1 MGTINWSL
9 DKIMERRG
17 IPTAELARRIGKHRN
32 TVSNMRNDAQKVD
45 LKTIEK
51 LCNILEVTPHE
62 LLGWKEA

>member
-9 DKIMERRG
+9 DEIMKRRG
-17 IPTAELARRIGKHRN
+17 IPNAELARRLGKHRN
-32 TVSNMRNDAQKVD
+32 TVSNMRNDARKVD

-62 LLGWKEA
+62 LLGWKE